1 MLILAAGIFATAF
14 LVAGCGGAVRNAIAS
29 AAASNGVTFSPPSR
43 PTLATSAPESPT
55 PEVTTAP
62 PPTTEAP
69 SPTPEATTPEPA
81 PTSSPAASG
90 AVSPWVWVLIALAA
104 AAIIGLII
112 WLVRASGRR
121 SAAAAGWQSQVV
133 NAFAKGSA
141 LSDAIRVAEAPG
153 ALAAPDAAARWADI
167 QRRMDDMAQTL
178 YALQEAAPDDENR
191 ARVADALGW
200 LQAVRATMTAERG
213 PEGVNYPPER
223 VRSRLASFEASLRA
237 LRAPDDN
244 KPY

>member
-1 MLILAAGIFATAF
+1 LVILAAGFFAAAF
-14 LVAGCGGAVRNAIAS
+14 LVAGCGGAVKNAIAS
-29 AAASNGVTFSPPSR
+29 VAASHSVSFSPPSL
-43 PTLATSAPESPT
+43 PTAEPTT

-62 PPTTEAP
+62 PTSAPPPSP
-69 SPTPEATTPEPA
+69 SPTAESTSAAPL

-90 AVSPWVWVLIALAA
+90 SNSALPWILIGLAA
-104 AAIIGLII
+104 VVVIGLII

-121 SAAAAGWQSQVV
+121 SAAAAGWQSRVV
-133 NAFAKGSA
+133 DAYAKGSA

-167 QRRMDDMAQTL
+167 QRRMDDLNQTL
-178 YALQEAAPDDENR
+178 YALREAAPDDDNR
-191 ARVADALGW
+191 ARMADTLGW

-223 VRSRLASFEASLRA
+223 VRSRLASFDAALRA
-237 LRAPDDN
+237 LRAPSGGQA
-244 KPY
+244 Y